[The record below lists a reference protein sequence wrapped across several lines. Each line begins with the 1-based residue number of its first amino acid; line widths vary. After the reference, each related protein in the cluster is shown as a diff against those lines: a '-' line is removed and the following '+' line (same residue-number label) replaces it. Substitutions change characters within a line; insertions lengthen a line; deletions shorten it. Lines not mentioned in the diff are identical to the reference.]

1 MRAFMRRMA
10 LAVAVLLP
18 GACGR
23 ADAGFIVSK
32 LDHSDEHIA
41 IISFDAQSV
50 TPGAAN
56 QVLASVTLRLSNAGA
71 FSRPVAVNFSRD
83 IGGQPGVSLS
93 AIGSLP
99 LPATQ
104 NTFADYTL
112 TAPAPFTLLAITT
125 YGVEAQASVGFLE
138 WGGHFP
144 RPPPA
149 PIPLRAGEDVRP

>member
-1 MRAFMRRMA
+1 MRATVRRMA

-23 ADAGFIVSK
+23 VDAGFIVSK
-32 LDHSDEHIA
+32 LDHSDEHIS
-41 IISFDAQSV
+41 INLFDAHSF
-50 TPGAAN
+50 TPDAAN

-104 NTFADYTL
+104 YTFADYTL
-112 TAPAPFTLLAITT
+112 TAPSPLTLLANTT
-125 YGVEAQASVGFLE
+125 YGVEAQASIGFVEL
-138 WGGHFP
+138 GGHFP

-149 PIPLRAGEDVRP
+149 PTPLRAGEDVRP